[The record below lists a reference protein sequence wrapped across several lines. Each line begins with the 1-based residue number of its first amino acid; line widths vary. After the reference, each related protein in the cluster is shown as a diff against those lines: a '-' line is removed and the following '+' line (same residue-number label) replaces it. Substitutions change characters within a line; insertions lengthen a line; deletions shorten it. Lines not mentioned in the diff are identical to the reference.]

1 MGGFLTGGEP
11 VPKKK
16 SRNLSLYLNK
26 IYMTTNLNVSTNGL
40 PLNIDVITMFLT
52 SYTSLVM

>member
-1 MGGFLTGGEP
+1 MGGFLKGGEL
-11 VPKKK
+11 VSKKN
-16 SRNLSLYLNK
+16 RNLSLYQNK
-26 IYMTTNLNVSTNGL
+26 IYMATNLNVSTNGL